1 VEKPALPPG
10 HFRATPEMLSLI
22 GCGEAEMT
30 VILRA
35 LGYRVHQP
43 PEGVEG
49 PTTFSMRPRFQRER
63 DEQADRRGPRPEWKR
78 RQDDR
83 PPRRERRQGGTPG
96 GGLQPAAEAGS
107 APGGEDRPFRRSGP
121 REERRERLDAMGKI
135 GTPRGPGER
144 PDGGGRRGS
153 GPPRERRDRDRERGP
168 EVRLVAT
175 TEKQG
180 DRPASDSPFA
190 KLLELKLG
198 KK

>member
-1 VEKPALPPG
+1 
-10 HFRATPEMLSLI
+10 MLSLI
-22 GCGEAEMT
+22 GCSEAEMT

-43 PEGVEG
+43 PEGAEG

-78 RQDDR
+78 RRQEDR
-83 PPRRERRQGGTPG
+83 PPRRERRHGAP
-96 GGLQPAAEAGS
+96 QPDGAQPVAEAGS
-107 APGGEDRPFRRSGP
+107 APAGEDRPFRRGGP
-121 REERRERLDAMGKI
+121 REERRERLEAMGKI
-135 GTPRGPGER
+135 GGPRGERER
-144 PDGGGRRGS
+144 PDSGERRGG

-175 TEKQG
+175 TEKKG

-190 KLLELKLG
+190 KLLELNLG